1 MELNGDKNIVANA
14 GGVAKQITNINIEG
28 MNAEQ
33 FKSISE
39 QLNQVLG
46 AVGINNKAG
55 LKPGDLTVEQK
66 VIGKAVQKKVDEAE
80 IILHE
85 ESATSSAYLNLGIF
99 EGKSGNYNEAI
110 LYFDKALKLAS
121 NSAQAW
127 NFKGQALCGLG
138 QYAESLQYFD
148 KALGINP
155 KLDDAWFCKG
165 DALRLLDKYEKA
177 IRCYENAMGI
187 NPRSSIASSATRLK
201 GECLTKL
208 GRIEEARLYF
218 KLWYDNPPN
227 R

>member
-1 MELNGDKNIVANA
+1 MQIDGDKNMVANA

-46 AVGINNKAG
+46 TIGINNKTG
-55 LKPGDLTVEQK
+55 LKQDLTIEQK
-66 VIGKAVQKKVDEAE
+66 VIGKAVQEKVDEGE
-80 IILHE
+80 TFLHN

-99 EGKSGNYNEAI
+99 EGKSGNYNKAI
-110 LYFDKALKLAS
+110 LYFDKSLKLTP
-121 NSAQAW
+121 NSADAW
-127 NFKGQALCGLG
+127 SGKGQALLGLG
-138 QYAESLQYFD
+138 QKAESIQYFD

-155 KLDDAWFCKG
+155 ELGEAWFCKG
-165 DALRLLDKYEKA
+165 EALRFLDEYEKA

-187 NPRSSIASSATRLK
+187 NRGSSTASLATHMK
-201 GECLTKL
+201 ASCLVKL
-208 GRIEEARLYF
+208 GKSEEAKLYF